1 MTNLSIVIVNYN
13 VRHFLI
19 KCLESIYK
27 SKKNNFEIEVI
38 VVDNASVDGS
48 TAVVRELYP
57 QVTLIENLSNV
68 GFAKANNQ
76 GFQIA
81 KGQYIL
87 ALNPDTIIQED
98 TLSISLGYLLNNLDC
113 GVCGVKMI
121 DGSGAYLPESK
132 RGLPTLWNSF
142 CKFSGLTSFFPHSK
156 SFSGYYMGHLSEDNV
171 HDVEVLCGAFML
183 FRSDVLKRIGGFDED
198 YFMYGEDIDLS
209 LKFKNEGYRVVYL
222 PTTRIIHFK
231 GESSKKASFNYIKN
245 FYNAMLIYV
254 GKNYNGWNG
263 MTMKFFIRMAIYFSA
278 IASYIKNNIIANAHL
293 FIDTFILY
301 VTIGIVRILWGKYYF
316 DDVTYF
322 NNRASLINDI
332 LFVFFT
338 IGSLWFFGHYDKNWK
353 IKRLLTGIFAG
364 TFSVLVIFALLPVNL
379 RSSRALILIDSL
391 IALTAMY
398 IIKSFRLKFLQW
410 LTKNKN
416 KNYLI
421 VAKESNALRIAEIIK
436 QNESEA
442 QIVGTIAPKVISLNE
457 NTFYINTLDK
467 LADVVKMMKAEYVVF
482 SNDDLSLQEILDQMI
497 LPDKDVKYLITGG
510 DNDTVIG
517 SSKNSKSKNLY
528 FAESSYKLSQSF
540 YLRLKRMFDVV
551 ASFVFIVFAPILLL
565 FIGNKKTIYSN
576 VLKVLFADKS
586 WVGYADDPSISLLPN
601 LKNAV
606 FDVSSFIG
614 DIEYYPLLQD
624 IYMANTYY
632 AKMYSIGTDIKI
644 IVNNIMNGNSRN
656 Y

>member
-13 VRHFLI
+13 VRHFLV

-27 SKKNNFEIEVI
+27 SKRNNFEVEVI

-48 TAVVRELYP
+48 AAVIKDAYP
-57 QVTLIENLSNV
+57 QVILIENSLNV

-98 TLSISLGYLLNNLDC
+98 TLSLSLEYMVQNPNC

-142 CKFSGLTSFFPHSK
+142 CKFSGLTNLFPHSK
-156 SFSGYYMGHLSEDNV
+156 AFSGYYMGHLTEDNI

-183 FRSDVLKRIGGFDED
+183 FRSDVLLHLGGFDED

-209 LKFKNEGYRVVYL
+209 LKFRKEGYRVVYL
-222 PTTRIIHFK
+222 PNTRIIHFK

-254 GKNYNGWNG
+254 SKNYHGWNG
-263 MTMKFFIRMAIYFSA
+263 MMMKFFIRMAIYFSA
-278 IASYIKNNIIANAHL
+278 LASYIKNNVIANLHL
-293 FIDTFILY
+293 FIDGLILY
-301 VTIGIVRILWGKYYF
+301 GTIGITRMLWGKYYF
-316 DDVTYF
+316 DDATYF
-322 NNRASLINDI
+322 NNRASLINDVS
-332 LFVFFT
+332 FVFFT
-338 IGSLWFFGHYDKNWK
+338 IGALWFFGHYDKNWK
-353 IKRLLTGIFAG
+353 IKRLVTGIVVA
-364 TFSVLVIFALLPVNL
+364 TFMVLVVFALLPMNL

-391 IALTAMY
+391 IATIAMY
-398 IIKSFRLKFLQW
+398 VVMSFRLKFSHW
-410 LTKNKN
+410 LTKHKN

-421 VAKESNALRIAEIIK
+421 VAKESNAVKIADTIK
-436 QNESEA
+436 QNDADA
-442 QIVGTIAPKVISLNE
+442 QIVGVIAPNTIPRNE

-517 SSKNSKSKNLY
+517 SSKSHKSKNLY
-528 FAESSYKLSQSF
+528 FAQSSYKLSQSF
-540 YLRLKRMFDVV
+540 YLRLKRMFDVFI
-551 ASFVFIVFAPILLL
+551 SITFIVLAPILIL
-565 FIGNKKTIYSN
+565 FIGNRKIIYSN
-576 VLKVLFADKS
+576 VFNVLSGKKS
-586 WVGYADDPSISLLPN
+586 WVGYTDENSIFLLPN
-601 LKNAV
+601 LKVGV
-606 FDVSSFIG
+606 FNVSSLIG

-624 IYMANTYY
+624 VNMANTYY
-632 AKMYSIGTDIKI
+632 AKMYGIGTDIKI
-644 IVNNIMNGNSRN
+644 IVNNIKNGND
-656 Y
+656 

>member
-13 VRHFLI
+13 VRHFII

-27 SKKNNFEIEVI
+27 SKKNNFDIEVI

-48 TAVVRELYP
+48 NTVIKDLYP
-57 QVTLIENLSNV
+57 QVILIENSENV

-76 GFQIA
+76 GFRIA

-98 TLSISLGYLLNNLDC
+98 TLTISLEYMMQNPNC

-142 CKFSGLTSFFPHSK
+142 CKFSGLTNFFPNSK
-156 SFSGYYMGHLSEDNV
+156 IFSGYYMGHLSEDNV

-183 FRSDVLKRIGGFDED
+183 FKSKPLMHIGGFDED

-209 LKFKNEGYRVVYL
+209 LRFKNEGYRVVYL

-254 GKNYNGWNG
+254 RKNYNGWNG
-263 MTMKFFIRMAIYFSA
+263 IMMKFFIRMAIYFSA
-278 IASYIKNNIIANAHL
+278 LASYIKNNIIANTHL
-293 FIDTFILY
+293 FIDGIILY
-301 VTIGIVRILWGKYYF
+301 GTIGIIRILWGKYYF
-316 DDVTYF
+316 DDATYF
-322 NNRASLINDI
+322 NNQASLINDVS
-332 LFVFFT
+332 FVFFT
-338 IGSLWFFGHYDKNWK
+338 IGALWFFGHYDKNWK
-353 IKRLLTGIFAG
+353 VKRLLTGIAVG
-364 TFSVLVIFALLPVNL
+364 TFMVLVVFALLPVNL

-391 IALTAMY
+391 IATIVIY
-398 IIKSFRLKFLQW
+398 IIKAFRLKFFHW

-416 KNYLI
+416 KKYLV
-421 VAKESNALRIAEIIK
+421 VANESNALRIADIIK
-436 QNESEA
+436 QNDAEA
-442 QIVGTIAPKVISLNE
+442 QIVGTIAPKIVPQHE
-457 NTFYINTLDK
+457 NSFYINTLDK
-467 LADVVKMMKAEYVVF
+467 LGDVVKMMKAEYVVF
-482 SNDDLSLQEILDQMI
+482 SNDDMNLQQILDQMI

-510 DNDTVIG
+510 DKDTVIG
-517 SSKNSKSKNLY
+517 SSKNSKSKNLF

-551 ASFVFIVFAPILLL
+551 ISVCFIVLAPILLL
-565 FIGNKKTIYSN
+565 FISNKKSIYSN
-576 VLKVLFADKS
+576 VFKVMLGNKS
-586 WVGYADDPSISLLPN
+586 WVGYVDESSIFSLPN
-601 LKNAV
+601 LKNGV
-606 FDVSSFIG
+606 FDVSSLIG

-624 IYMANTYY
+624 INMANTFY
-632 AKMYSIGTDIKI
+632 AKMYGIGTDFKI
-644 IVNNIMNGNSRN
+644 IVNNIKNGNNRN